1 MTKSDH
7 TSLFALVAGHSNWSP
22 RLVQGLGLLCAS
34 ILFTRPAVAEDFLQ
48 FNTQL
53 KRDNNLGNS
62 RVRYAVADNAFT
74 NTLNFGRIATLGDDP
89 VTVILNGKLATTSY
103 NRFTGLNHRD
113 LGGTIEVKKKWGL
126 GPYAPIFSGQLGYE
140 RQLFEQADR
149 TQDIQHAEL
158 RLNKRV
164 IENLSLSAN
173 WRITQHHAG
182 DNRSVEEDY
191 SGAVFDGRYHTWS
204 VSADYNIFGDH
215 LFGLQYSQRKGD
227 LVVTTVSDSAAIYS
241 VAKAIRP
248 DPAFGADRDA
258 YRLDGEIKSWGFSY
272 TIPLNRQWDLQFEN
286 QKHDSRV
293 SNGVTYARRVYSVSA
308 HFKF

>member
-7 TSLFALVAGHSNWSP
+7 TSLFALVAGRSHWTP
-22 RLVQGLGLLCAS
+22 RFVQGLGLLCAS
-34 ILFTRPAVAEDFLQ
+34 FLFTTPAVAEDFLQ
-48 FNTQL
+48 FDTQL

-62 RVRYAVADNAFT
+62 RVRYAVADNSLI
-74 NTLNFGRIATLGDDP
+74 NTLNVGRIATLGDDP
-89 VTVILNGKLATTSY
+89 ITVILNGKLASTSY
-103 NRFTGLNHRD
+103 NRFTGLSHRD

-126 GPYAPIFSGQLGYE
+126 GPYAPVFSGQLGYE

-158 RLNKRV
+158 RLSKRV
-164 IENLSLSAN
+164 IENLNLNAT
-173 WRITQHHAG
+173 WRLTQHHAA

-191 SGAVFDGRYHTWS
+191 SGAVYDGRYHTWS
-204 VSADYNIFGDH
+204 VSADYSIFGDH
-215 LFGLQYSQRKGD
+215 LLGLQYSQRKGD

-293 SNGVTYARRVYSVSA
+293 SNGVTYAKRVYSVSA